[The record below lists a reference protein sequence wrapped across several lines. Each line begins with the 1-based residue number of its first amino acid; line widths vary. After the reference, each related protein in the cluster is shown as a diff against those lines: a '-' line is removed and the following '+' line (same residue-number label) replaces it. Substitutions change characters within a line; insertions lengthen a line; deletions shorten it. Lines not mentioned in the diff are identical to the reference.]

1 MITIDL
7 EQLVKALAPIL
18 ATELRAQLARRRPSP
33 LHRLDEAGSPP
44 LSDPVTGL
52 SEEDSPRRPDDM
64 IDRHRAQEFG
74 LSARRFTYLAKK
86 GAFPCFQLDA
96 RGRFGAYRRDVQ
108 AWLEQQKWKVPVAE
122 LPTEDPIAVPPLQP
136 SPQEL
141 DQLILRTLESG
152 RLRVIPG
159 RGRNAEP
166 SALNPPKSRK

>member
-7 EQLVKALAPIL
+7 KPLVKALAPML
-18 ATELRAQLARRRPSP
+18 ATELRALLARRRES
-33 LHRLDEAGSPP
+33 LDEAGSSPT
-44 LSDPVTGL
+44 SDPVTGL

-74 LSARRFTYLAKK
+74 LTPRRFTYLAKK
-86 GAFPCFQLDA
+86 GAFPCFQLHA
-96 RGRFGAYRRDVQ
+96 RGCFAAYRRDVQ
-108 AWLEQQKWKVPVAE
+108 AWLEQQKWKVPVSE
-122 LPTEDPIAVPPLQP
+122 LPTEEPTTVPPLPP

-159 RGRNAEP
+159 RGGNAET
-166 SALNPPKSRK
+166 SARNPPKSRK